1 MSGERVAVA
10 ACAAVH
16 CLGVHQED
24 TVLVVCNEPQRS
36 IAKALAEASQARAR
50 TTQLLEYETLSR
62 NGEEPAGEIAA
73 AMLQASVVFATTA
86 YSLSHTKARLAATAA
101 GARIAGMNALTEDL
115 FARALPIDYA
125 RLRTASAKLAAAL
138 TAAKSCRVTSPAGTE
153 ITLSIEDRRAT
164 ADDGHLQ
171 QPGAF
176 GNLPAGEAYI
186 APLET
191 VGNGTIV
198 FDGSLATYG
207 LLDKPLRIELEN
219 GRAIA
224 AHGEAADWLLSTL
237 DAGGEHG
244 RSIAEIGIGT
254 NPGAELC
261 GVMVVDEK
269 ALGTAHLA
277 FGTSASFGGINQA
290 GVHIDGLIRQP
301 TIQLDDDALL
311 IADGV

>member
-1 MSGERVAVA
+1 
-10 ACAAVH
+10 
-16 CLGVHQED
+16 
-24 TVLVVCNEPQRS
+24 
-36 IAKALAEASQARAR
+36 
-50 TTQLLEYETLSR
+50 
-62 NGEEPAGEIAA
+62 
-73 AMLQASVVFATTA
+73 
-86 YSLSHTKARLAATAA
+86 LAATAA

-138 TAAKSCRVTSPAGTE
+138 TAAMSCRVTSPAGTE

-219 GRAIA
+219 GRAVA